1 MMKMMTDEGEVQE
14 IVRSKIL
21 QVLMAMMR
29 SMDFLL

>member
-1 MMKMMTDEGEVQE
+1 MMTDEGEVQE